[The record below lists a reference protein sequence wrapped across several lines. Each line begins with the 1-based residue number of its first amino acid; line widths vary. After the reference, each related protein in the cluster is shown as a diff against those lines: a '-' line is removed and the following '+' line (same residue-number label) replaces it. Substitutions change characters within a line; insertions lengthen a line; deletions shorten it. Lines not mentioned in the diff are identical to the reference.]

1 MTTTKKPTSA
11 AAAPWPKLLAQGMTQ
26 PTPDP
31 TRTPRRGSWSDRSRT
46 AFLASDDTHITRATP

>member
-1 MTTTKKPTSA
+1 MTTTKRPTSA

-31 TRTPRRGSWSDRSRT
+31 TRTPRKGRCDTMLHEMSECAGQR
-46 AFLASDDTHITRATP
+46 LDD